1 MPTKAKAK
9 NAIVAWKGF
18 SKELSCNGYQFEIG
32 KSYAHEGTVKACAS
46 GFHACT
52 NPFDVWS
59 YYPLG
64 DDNRF
69 CRVQLSGKT
78 DTHKGDSKI
87 AAETIFIETEVN
99 LGEMIKA
106 GIDHLL
112 AEAKTDGA
120 IVRRLLA
127 ARGVRLLL
135 AARGVRRLLAARG
148 VRPLLAARGVRPL
161 LAARG
166 VRLLLAA
173 RGVRRLLAARGVR
186 LLLAARNHWRE
197 KRRRRCRQRFYSQSQ
212 IRNAGCDLRIRPQ
225 RQAHRLRD
233 RDCWCGRRSC

>member
-120 IVRRLLA
+120 IQAASGYYSRLA
-127 ARGVRLLL
+127 ASGDSSQL
-135 AARGVRRLLAARG
+135 AASGHYSQLAASGHSSR
-148 VRPLLAARGVRPL
+148 LAASGDSSR
-161 LAARG
+161 LAASGYSSRLEITGEKSAAAAVGNGSTVKAKSGTPVAICEYDHNGKPIGFATGIAGADG
-166 VRLLLAA
+166 VPADTWLVAKGGKLVA
-173 RGVRRLLAARGVR
+173 
-186 LLLAARNHWRE
+186 
-197 KRRRRCRQRFYSQSQ
+197 Q
-212 IRNAGCDLRIRPQ
+212 
-225 RQAHRLRD
+225 
-233 RDCWCGRRSC
+233 